1 MTWLGT
7 IPRVLAT
14 LAILALAGFA
24 GYQLWYYYME
34 APWTR
39 DGQVRADV
47 VQVAPDVSGL
57 VTDIRIRDN
66 QQVKAGDVLFVID
79 QSRYHLA
86 VRQAQAAVASDEADA
101 AQKRRD
107 AKRYQE
113 LTTDAVTQI
122 QREQAQTTA
131 DIADATL
138 QRARANLD
146 TAQLNLTRTEV
157 MASVNGLITN
167 FTMRPGDYVSA
178 GKPVFALLDTDSF
191 RVEGYFEETK
201 LPRIHVGDP
210 VRIHLMGVAPPL
222 HGHVEGIASGI
233 VNRQL
238 GSSPDLLA
246 NVSPTF
252 SWVRLAQRIPVRVH
266 LDHVPDGV
274 RLVAGRTAT
283 VSVEAKAVGENGTS
297 SPVASGAP

>member
-7 IPRVLAT
+7 LPRVLAT

-47 VQVAPDVSGL
+47 VQVAPDVSGF
-57 VTDIRIRDN
+57 VTEVKIRDN
-66 QQVKAGDVLFVID
+66 QAVRAGDILFLID
-79 QSRYHLA
+79 QSRFNLA
-86 VRQAQAAVASDEADA
+86 LRQAQAALASAEADMD
-101 AQKRRD
+101 QKKRD
-107 AKRYQE
+107 AERFQR
-113 LTTDAVTQI
+113 LSTDAITQI
-122 QREQAQTTA
+122 QREQSQTTA
-131 DIADATL
+131 NIAAATFE
-138 QRARANLD
+138 RAQASLD
-146 TAQLNLTRTEV
+146 TAALNLARTEV
-157 MASVNGLITN
+157 KASVNGFVTN
-167 FTMRPGDYVSA
+167 FTMRPGDYLSA
-178 GKPVFALLDTDSF
+178 GRPVFALLDTDSF

-201 LPRIHVGDP
+201 LPRIHLGDP
-210 VRIHLMGVAPPL
+210 VRVHLMGVAPSL

-266 LDHVPDGV
+266 IDHVPDGV

-283 VSVEAKAVGENGTS
+283 VTVEPNGQGRGEDGG
-297 SPVASGAP
+297 PVASRSP